1 VAEQKKS
8 VKMMATLSDGGRVMK
23 KKVLK
28 RSRIRVIQGG
38 FAFVPHRFVSDGF
51 IKRLGPGEL
60 LLYLFLILVADAYGL
75 SYYANS
81 TICRFLGMNHC
92 HLEHYRQILIDED
105 LIVFEAPL
113 YQVLELPTGPI
124 KKTVAADS
132 VASASSSSPSSF
144 SDLIDSLGD

>member
-8 VKMMATLSDGGRVMK
+8 VKMMATLTDGGRVMK
-23 KKVLK
+23 KRVLN

-75 SYYANS
+75 SYYGNPA
-81 TICRFLGMNHC
+81 ICRFLGMKC
-92 HLEHYRQILIDED
+92 CQLEHYRQILIDED
-105 LIVFEAPL
+105 LIAFEAPL
-113 YQVLELPTGPI
+113 YQVLELPTGLT
-124 KKTVAADS
+124 KKTVVADS

-144 SDLIDSLGD
+144 SDLIDFLGD

>member
-1 VAEQKKS
+1 
-8 VKMMATLSDGGRVMK
+8 MK
-23 KKVLK
+23 KRVLN

-75 SYYANS
+75 SYYGNPA
-81 TICRFLGMNHC
+81 ICRFLGMKC
-92 HLEHYRQILIDED
+92 CQLEHYRQILIDED
-105 LIVFEAPL
+105 LIAFEAPL
-113 YQVLELPTGPI
+113 YQVLELPTGLT
-124 KKTVAADS
+124 KKTVVADS

-144 SDLIDSLGD
+144 SDLIDFLGD